1 MTTRAALY
9 YTRIICIVTAII
21 TLAAVL
27 YYIFLPCI
35 QAFTDNCL
43 PTKNPCVGCC
53 HCKSNSDS
61 STVVPVESD
70 HDDLENSEV

>member
-9 YTRIICIVTAII
+9 YTRIICIVAAII

-43 PTKNPCVGCC
+43 PPCVGCC
-53 HCKSNSDS
+53 HCKSKSDS

>member
-1 MTTRAALY
+1 MTTRTALY
-9 YTRIICIVTAII
+9 YTRIICIVAAII

-43 PTKNPCVGCC
+43 PPCVGCC
-53 HCKSNSDS
+53 HCKSKSNSDS

>member
-43 PTKNPCVGCC
+43 PPCVGCC

-70 HDDLENSEV
+70 HDDLENSQV

>member
-1 MTTRAALY
+1 MTTRTALY
-9 YTRIICIVTAII
+9 YTRIICIVAAII

-43 PTKNPCVGCC
+43 PPCVGCC
-53 HCKSNSDS
+53 HCKRNSDS

>member
-9 YTRIICIVTAII
+9 YTRIICIVAAII

-35 QAFTDNCL
+35 TFYDPCL
-43 PTKNPCVGCC
+43 PPCIDCC
-53 HCKSNSDS
+53 NCNNHSNTDS

-70 HDDLENSEV
+70 HDDLENNEV

>member
-1 MTTRAALY
+1 MTTRTALY

-43 PTKNPCVGCC
+43 PPCAGCC

>member
-1 MTTRAALY
+1 MTTRTALY
-9 YTRIICIVTAII
+9 YTRIICVVAAFI

-35 QAFTDNCL
+35 EGVTNNCL
-43 PTKNPCVGCC
+43 PTKNSCIGCC
-53 HCKSNSDS
+53 DCKSNSDS
-61 STVVPVESD
+61 STIVPVESD